1 MRPTSAICCF
11 TQDRSNRRWRQVL
24 LRYGPAHPDRL
35 LLRRRPAKRGRVVN
49 EDIAAMSESTSVH
62 SSVEQSKRT
71 PARRMKGDRCCPDSQ
86 SPSWMAR
93 VRVISCR
100 DLSSTLQTSLSR
112 TTLNNPTAD
121 RHLTKSGQLN
131 HRVCKLQ
138 HLL

>member
-1 MRPTSAICCF
+1 
-11 TQDRSNRRWRQVL
+11 
-24 LRYGPAHPDRL
+24 
-35 LLRRRPAKRGRVVN
+35 
-49 EDIAAMSESTSVH
+49 MSESTSVH

-138 HLL
+138 HLLGLHNKGMRSQVCVAPEKNLAIHLLLMMSPWNSSTPQKSS